1 MRLRK
6 VRLAIL
12 HDIIF
17 WSNVRMRYEWEHH
30 STIRWSRL

>member
-1 MRLRK
+1 MKLRK

-17 WSNVRMRYEWEHH
+17 WSNHRMRYEWTHF
-30 STIRWSRL
+30 SKIRWSRL